1 MVRRAESVNAPLTSM
16 EGVARTFQ
24 QAIAHHVGGRLG
36 EAEPLYR
43 EILAFQPENFD
54 ALHLLGVVCHQ
65 TGRHKAAIGYIRQA
79 IAVNPRQP
87 APHSNLGL
95 ALQALS
101 QSAEALESYDRAV
114 ALDPT
119 YFDALVN
126 RGNML
131 REMGRASEAVDSF
144 ERALDVNPGAVGA
157 LICCGIAELETGRP
171 ADAEERFR
179 SVLAIDPKNALA
191 HVNIGNAFQALKRY
205 EEAMASYEQ
214 AIAHAPGLAEAY
226 SNRGNALRALS
237 RSEEALASIDR
248 ALGLKPAFP
257 GALNNRG
264 ICLRDLNRQSE
275 ALDSYDRAL
284 AIQPDYADAL
294 CNRGNVL
301 QDLGRYEEALE
312 SYAGAQRAVPG
323 HAESRWNESLCR
335 LLLGDFEHGW
345 PKYESRWK
353 TEQLDKLRDFPV
365 PIWLGDSPID
375 GKTILLHAEQGFGDT
390 LQFCRYAAKVA
401 ALGARVVLEVQPP
414 LKSLLKGLAGADA
427 VVARGEALP
436 KFDLHCPLLS
446 LPLAFRTGLD
456 SIPAPRAYLRSDPE
470 RVERWR
476 RRLGSAS
483 GKRIGLVWSGSGGL
497 RNDPARS
504 LPLSALSGLKS
515 ADAQLV
521 CLQKEVAVADREL
534 LLRRGDILCV
544 NEGLVDFAET
554 AALLELMDIV
564 ISVDT
569 AVAHL
574 AGAMGKPVWI
584 LLPNA
589 PTWRW
594 LLHREDSPWYPSAR
608 LFRATRT
615 GDWSGT
621 IGKVIAAAVA
631 ATR

>member
-1 MVRRAESVNAPLTSM
+1 MVRRAEPVNAPLTSA

-43 EILAFQPENFD
+43 EILAFQPANFD

-65 TGRHKAAIGYIRQA
+65 TGRHEAAIGYIRHA

-131 REMGRASEAVDSF
+131 RELGRPIEAIDSF
-144 ERALDVNPGAVGA
+144 ERALVINPGAVGA
-157 LICCGIAELETGRP
+157 LIFCGIAELEAGRP
-171 ADAEERFR
+171 EAAAKRFCR
-179 SVLAIDPKNALA
+179 VLAIDPNNALA
-191 HVNIGNAFQALKRY
+191 HVNSGNALQALKRY
-205 EEAMASYEQ
+205 AEALASYDL

-226 SNRGNALRALS
+226 SNRGNALRELS
-237 RSEEALASIDR
+237 RPEEALASLDR
-248 ALGLKPAFP
+248 ALEIKPEFP

-264 ICLRDLNRQSE
+264 ICLRDLNRQYE

-284 AIQPDYADAL
+284 AIQPDYADAF

-301 QDLGRYEEALE
+301 QDLGRYEDALE
-312 SYAGAQRAVPG
+312 SYGRAQQSDSG
-323 HAESRWNESLCR
+323 HAQSQWNESLCR
-335 LLLGDFEHGW
+335 LLLGDFEQGW

-353 TEQLDKLRDFPV
+353 TEQRDQVRDFPV
-365 PIWLGDSPID
+365 PMWLGDSPIA
-375 GKTILLHAEQGFGDT
+375 GKTLLLHAEQGFGDT

-414 LKSLLKGLAGADA
+414 LKPLLQGLEGASA

-436 KFDLHCPLLS
+436 RFDLHCPLLS
-446 LPLAFRTGLD
+446 LPLAFRTNLG
-456 SIPAPRAYLRSDPE
+456 SIPAPRTYLRSEPE

-476 RRLGSAS
+476 KRLARSP

-504 LPLSALSGLKS
+504 LPLAVFSGLKP
-515 ADAQLV
+515 ANAQLV
-521 CLQKEVAVADREL
+521 CLQKEVAVPDQEL
-534 LLRRGDILCV
+534 LLRRGDILSV
-544 NEGLVDFAET
+544 SEELVDFAET
-554 AALLELMDIV
+554 AALVELMDIV

-574 AGAMGKPVWI
+574 AGAMGKPVLI

-594 LLHREDSPWYPSAR
+594 LLHREVSPWYPSAR
-608 LFRATRT
+608 LFRASRT
-615 GDWSGT
+615 GDWGGA
-621 IGKVIAAAVA
+621 IERVIAAAVA